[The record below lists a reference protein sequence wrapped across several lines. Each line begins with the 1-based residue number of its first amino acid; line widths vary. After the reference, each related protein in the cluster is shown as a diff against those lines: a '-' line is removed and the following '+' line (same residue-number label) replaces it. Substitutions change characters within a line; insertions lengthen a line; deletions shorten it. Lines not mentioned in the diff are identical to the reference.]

1 MENFKLETFVQLL
14 EYYDGRDKFIRS
26 IQYLALFYRWFF
38 QDHDEELSNDFR
50 VLASYLRKTRKMMRL
65 FESIRELHKINI
77 TWQKIRSQQF
87 TGTNRKIAKLTLILS
102 RICFCLFWALDN
114 VKVLLLTGFLKGN
127 PRRLSKPSFFV
138 WLLGLVSSI
147 VHNVMLLRLSY
158 KNEADLKNTVVSN
171 KTPKQV
177 LQILKESSN
186 QRFKIMLNIIRNVG
200 DSIIATQQLGLPRKI
215 LNIDINYGVIA
226 CGGFVSSQV
235 GLYQIYTKI
244 QRLESE
250 SQEQSLSGLNY
261 I

>member
-1 MENFKLETFVQLL
+1 
-14 EYYDGRDKFIRS
+14 
-26 IQYLALFYRWFF
+26 
-38 QDHDEELSNDFR
+38 
-50 VLASYLRKTRKMMRL
+50 
-65 FESIRELHKINI
+65 
-77 TWQKIRSQQF
+77 
-87 TGTNRKIAKLTLILS
+87 
-102 RICFCLFWALDN
+102 
-114 VKVLLLTGFLKGN
+114 
-127 PRRLSKPSFFV
+127 
-138 WLLGLVSSI
+138 
-147 VHNVMLLRLSY
+147 MLLRLSY